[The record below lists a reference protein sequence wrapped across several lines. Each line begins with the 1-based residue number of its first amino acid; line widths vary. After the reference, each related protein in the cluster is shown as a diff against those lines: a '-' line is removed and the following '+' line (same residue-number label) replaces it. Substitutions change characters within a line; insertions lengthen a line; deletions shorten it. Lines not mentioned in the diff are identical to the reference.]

1 MYDRSKS
8 VGASDAVHIQA
19 GQWAELFDRK
29 QSSDSPDYGL
39 PAELGHL
46 LEPFN
51 LELFE
56 RDTGRE
62 VFVDDDWGSNPLRLA
77 EYPWCTYLPDGLIQ
91 RTDEETLAILDTDP
105 FPRVDEFFIPFEAKC
120 INMMWKPENLLKK
133 YMPQLQ
139 HAMRI
144 TRSPYC
150 IFSVIYL
157 NTRYEWTKIPYDP
170 PYDDAL
176 FEKEKLF
183 HWFLETGKRP
193 PQKKG
198 RKWI

>member
-1 MYDRSKS
+1 MYDRSKTI
-8 VGASDAVHIQA
+8 GASDAVHIQA
-19 GQWAELFDRK
+19 GQWAELYDRK
-29 QSSDSPDYGL
+29 TNAHLEPPEYGL
-39 PAELGHL
+39 AAELGKR

-56 RDTGRE
+56 ADTGRE
-62 VFVDDDWGSNPLRLA
+62 VFVDDNWGSEPLRLDGY
-77 EYPWCTYLPDGLIQ
+77 EWCTYLPDGLLQQQEDDNI
-91 RTDEETLAILDTDP
+91 TIFD
-105 FPRVDEFFIPFEAKC
+105 DEFFIPLEAKC
-120 INMMWKPENLLKK
+120 INMMWKPENLLNK

-144 TRSPYC
+144 TKSPHAYL
-150 IFSVIYL
+150 SVIYL
-157 NTRYEWTKIPYDP
+157 NTRYEWVKIPYDP

-183 HWFLETGKRP
+183 QWMLETGTRP

>member
-1 MYDRSKS
+1 M
-8 VGASDAVHIQA
+8 
-19 GQWAELFDRK
+19 
-29 QSSDSPDYGL
+29 
-39 PAELGHL
+39 
-46 LEPFN
+46 
-51 LELFE
+51 
-56 RDTGRE
+56 
-62 VFVDDDWGSNPLRLA
+62 RLA
-77 EYPWCTYLPDGLIQ
+77 EHPWCTYLPDGLLAQ
-91 RTDEETLAILDTDP
+91 EEDDNITIFD
-105 FPRVDEFFIPFEAKC
+105 DEFFIPLEAKC

>member
-1 MYDRSKS
+1 MYDRSKT

-19 GQWAELFDRK
+19 GDWAELYDRK
-29 QSSDSPDYGL
+29 ISQDSPSYGL
-39 PAELGHL
+39 AAELGHR

-62 VFVDDDWGSNPLRLA
+62 VHVDDNWGSDPLRLA
-77 EYPWCTYLPDGLIQ
+77 EHPWCTYLPDGLLQ
-91 RTDEETLAILDTDP
+91 QDTDDHMTIDD
-105 FPRVDEFFIPFEAKC
+105 DEFFIPIEAKC
-120 INMMWKPENLLKK
+120 INMMWKHENLLAK

-139 HAMRI
+139 HAMRV

-150 IFSVIYL
+150 IFSVLYL
-157 NTRYEWTKIPYDP
+157 NTKYEWTKVEYDP

-176 FEKEKLF
+176 FEKEKTF
-183 HWFLETGKRP
+183 QFMLERGIRPPEYKGKRA
-193 PQKKG
+193 G
-198 RKWI
+198 WV

>member
-8 VGASDAVHIQA
+8 VGASDAVYIQA
-19 GQWAELFDRK
+19 GQWAELWDRK
-29 QSSDSPDYGL
+29 RTTDKPDYDL
-39 PAELGHL
+39 PAELGHK
-46 LEPFN
+46 LEAFN
-51 LELFE
+51 LELFARE
-56 RDTGRE
+56 TGLE
-62 VFVDDDWGSNPLRLA
+62 LFVDECWQDSPLYLGQM
-77 EYPWCTYLPDGLIQ
+77 EGQDQYEWCKYLPDALVQHDLGW
-91 RTDEETLAILDTDP
+91 
-105 FPRVDEFFIPFEAKC
+105 IPVEAKC

-139 HAMRI
+139 HAMRVVGA
-144 TRSPYC
+144 PFCY
-150 IFSVIYL
+150 FSVIYL
-157 NTRYEWTKIPYDP
+157 NTRYEQTTIPYDP

-183 HWFLETGKRP
+183 YWFLEQETRP